1 MKFIINLLLWYALN
15 MTLTVGCGIS
25 IKSWKFWA
33 VELCTFLLCLV
44 AAAW

>member
-1 MKFIINLLLWYALN
+1 MKYIVNVLLWAALN
-15 MTLTVGCGIS
+15 LTLTMACGIS
-25 IKSWKFWA
+25 PFTWKFWA